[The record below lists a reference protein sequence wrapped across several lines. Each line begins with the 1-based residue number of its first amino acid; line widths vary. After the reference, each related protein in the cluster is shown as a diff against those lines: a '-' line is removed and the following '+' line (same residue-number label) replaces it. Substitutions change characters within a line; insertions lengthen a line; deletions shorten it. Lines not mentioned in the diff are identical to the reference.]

1 MYMYMYI
8 CNYVLTC
15 LYQPSD
21 VATVVTTMKFQN
33 IVYMI
38 TYMGMEFFSGEGLDL
53 IFPLGGGAIFQPRG
67 GLGGG
72 AKQQNFS

>member
-1 MYMYMYI
+1 MDRNKKYFNE
-8 CNYVLTC
+8 NYF
-15 LYQPSD
+15 Y
-21 VATVVTTMKFQN
+21 
-33 IVYMI
+33 

-72 AKQQNFS
+72 LSNGIFCEQMLIFTKT